1 MIESPYGKLF
11 IIDRKEQ
18 VNLYRLPAA

>member
-1 MIESPYGKLF
+1 MIESPYSKLF